1 MSLLLA
7 TANNLKP
14 SLDFTH
20 YTVLSFICALITT
33 CLPQRSPLRRGALVL
48 QIALVVNAY
57 LAPPP
62 ITIPNTAVIYT
73 FGTLLANLTA
83 RYVDRLYVHVPE
95 KEFHRINSDGS
106 KEDADK
112 LSWARKL
119 LWAFELFGVTRGVGW
134 DWRVSGIPRAEPQTR
149 SHFLRRRLSKYVCMY
164 AGLYLVGLSSQN
176 IRNGFKDI
184 SSPTARNA
192 LVSVTQN
199 TIFLYLFIVFS
210 YAITIYSHFAIMTL
224 PLSLLCVGLRVG
236 PRSWQEPKS
245 WPPNFGSLKE
255 AYSIRRFW
263 GYVLSMQFCCLS
275 SV

>member
-1 MSLLLA
+1 MKWIIETFPDLCSSTSILSMSLFLA

-33 CLPQRSPLRRGALVL
+33 CLPQRSPLRRAASVL
-48 QIALVVNAY
+48 QIALVVDAY

-62 ITIPNTAVIYT
+62 ITIPNTAVIHT

-119 LWAFELFGVTRGVGW
+119 FWAFELFGVTRGVGW

-149 SHFLRRRLSKYVCMY
+149 SQFLRRRLSKYICMY

-176 IRNGFKDI
+176 IRNGFKNF

-192 LVSVTQN
+192 LVDLRRGKGGGTGGEAVRRGCGVREGGRQN
-199 TIFLYLFIVFS
+199 LRKMF
-210 YAITIYSHFAIMTL
+210 
-224 PLSLLCVGLRVG
+224 PL
-236 PRSWQEPKS
+236 
-245 WPPNFGSLKE
+245 
-255 AYSIRRFW
+255 
-263 GYVLSMQFCCLS
+263 
-275 SV
+275 